1 MGASPSNKTPFGRWE
16 NIWKPEG
23 SNVNSGVLYFVF
35 ATEDCVVKM
44 VKLKNTYIVTHICI
58 YMYIHIY
65 TCKYIQMLLLTKITG
80 RFLGCFFLRICP
92 QGTNKHSKSVDTK
105 FQFKATWKKW
115 VKRTCSTSR
124 SCLYFFG
131 LYRSSLLRPEGT
143 EVDDTNRDR
152 NRPQAICTP
161 WLVEQCTE
169 YNEFW
174 HHPSCLKM

>member
-1 MGASPSNKTPFGRWE
+1 MLVFCDRTAKLMGASPSNKTPFGRWE

-80 RFLGCFFLRICP
+80 RFLGCFF
-92 QGTNKHSKSVDTK
+92 
-105 FQFKATWKKW
+105 
-115 VKRTCSTSR
+115 
-124 SCLYFFG
+124 
-131 LYRSSLLRPEGT
+131 
-143 EVDDTNRDR
+143 
-152 NRPQAICTP
+152 
-161 WLVEQCTE
+161 
-169 YNEFW
+169 
-174 HHPSCLKM
+174 